1 MGQRLNAA
9 VVLGGKTI
17 FNCYFHWGA
26 YTRSA
31 LRIAKLFM
39 DEYAHVYE
47 MLEDDVRQGRI
58 KTMPNRKTMALT
70 TALRAWVGSGI
81 DEKASLASKRLFGD
95 ELRSLLRKKG
105 FDPNIVPCAVGTD
118 RNDGLI
124 CITEDGIASN
134 EKAEE
139 YRLEIEIGL
148 SGKSKIVRF
157 DVWDMET
164 ISTYE
169 EDTGEKPEYLEVGT
183 GVLKYY
189 RDPIISQRVDE
200 ILKLLD
206 EAPGF
211 AIGCEAEDRMLVEVL

>member
-31 LRIAKLFM
+31 LRIAKSFM

-58 KTMPNRKTMALT
+58 KAMPNRKTMALT

-81 DEKASLASKRLFGD
+81 DEKTSLASKRLFGD
-95 ELRSLLRKKG
+95 ELRSLLKKKG
-105 FDPNIVPCAVGTD
+105 FDPNIVPSAVGAD

-139 YRLEIEIGL
+139 YRVEIEIGL
-148 SGKSKIVRF
+148 SGKSEIARF
-157 DVWDMET
+157 DVWNMEY
-164 ISTYE
+164 ISTYQKEFDE
-169 EDTGEKPEYLEVGT
+169 EPRYLEVES

-189 RDPIISQRVDE
+189 MEPIVSQQVDE
-200 ILKLLD
+200 ILRLLD
-206 EAPGF
+206 KAPGF